1 MKDHAAFGRHVGWRR
16 KRLMPTYSRYAS
28 MGASG
33 VESATM
39 NLHAYLDRI
48 GFTGQPEPTLNCLQ
62 AIHHAHPLA
71 IPFENLDSF
80 LGQPVHLAPEH
91 VFDKLVT
98 QGRGG
103 YCFEQNRLLAN
114 ALADIGFNV
123 TTHAARVVWHGLDKQ
138 AMPRTHKLL
147 KVHIDGSDYIADA
160 GFGGLTMTA
169 PVSLV
174 PGVSQA
180 SPHENF
186 RIDNEDEYY
195 RISAQLGSDWK
206 SMYLFDL
213 STYIA
218 PDFEL
223 ANYYVSTHPE
233 SRFVHH
239 LVAARPF
246 RNGRHALLD
255 NHYTKYSRDGQKT
268 EKVIADPDELMA
280 LLMDIFKIN
289 LDSVDRTALQ
299 TRLAGIIS
307 RAPEAAELAENPA

>member
-1 MKDHAAFGRHVGWRR
+1 MQID
-16 KRLMPTYSRYAS
+16 
-28 MGASG
+28 
-33 VESATM
+33 
-39 NLHAYLDRI
+39 AYLDRI
-48 GFTGQPEPTLNCLQ
+48 GFTGQPEPTLECLQ
-62 AIHHAHPLA
+62 AIHHAHPMA
-71 IPFENLDSF
+71 IPFENLDSL

-114 ALADIGFNV
+114 VLEAIGFDV

-147 KVHIDGSDYIADA
+147 KVSIDGSDYIADA

-169 PVSLV
+169 AVRLETGLP
-174 PGVSQA
+174 QT

-186 RIDNEDEYY
+186 RIDTEDEYY
-195 RISAQLGSDWK
+195 RISAQLGNDWK
-206 SMYLFDL
+206 PMYLFDL

-233 SRFVHH
+233 SRFVHN

-268 EKVIADPDELMA
+268 EKDISDVGELIA
-280 LLMDIFKIN
+280 LLTDIFKIN
-289 LDSVDRTALQ
+289 LDSVDHTALQ
-299 TRLAGIIS
+299 ARLADIIRQAS
-307 RAPEAAELAENPA
+307 EAAETAQSPA